1 MGKYNDALT
10 TYDKSEQLI
19 TSSDLSQTVKE
30 NIQLTLRIQRAVV
43 ALEKK
48 DLKKAKVE
56 TEDYLKIAET
66 NKNLNQIQMGHQ
78 VAGRIAFAEKKYD
91 TALVELLQSNRQNP
105 SNLYQL
111 ALVYQAM
118 GDKAKAKEFC
128 KKAAKFNELPSLNYA
143 LIRMKAEKLL
153 STLQNYMSAD
163 YFNGRQ

>member
-1 MGKYNDALT
+1 MGNYNDALT
-10 TYDKSEQLI
+10 AYDKSEQLI

-30 NIQLTLRIQRAVV
+30 NAQLTLRIQRAAV

-56 TEDYLKIAET
+56 TEEYLKIAET

-91 TALVELLQSNRQNP
+91 AAVAELLQSNQQNP
-105 SNLYQL
+105 SNLYRL
-111 ALVYQAM
+111 ALVYQAI

-128 KKAAKFNELPSLNYA
+128 KKAAKFNGLPALNYS
-143 LIRMKAEKLL
+143 LIRMKAQKLL
-153 STLQNYMSAD
+153 STL
-163 YFNGRQ
+163 